1 MAITLESLVGISK
14 LTGVSFDKMNS
25 ENDVAQ
31 TCTFVLDDV
40 VYTAIE
46 DPSDGYRSSLSALE
60 VGGECSNVF
69 TPCFVS
75 CRYRTEYGDGDSD
88 GRCEILVM
96 TDIFT
101 DEPVLEIGTSRTD
114 DYYPSFVAIFRPE
127 AMAIN
132 KYTVK
137 P

>member
-1 MAITLESLVGISK
+1 MTTLESLVGISK
-14 LTGVSFDKMNS
+14 LTGVSFVEVKAEYGQSAN
-25 ENDVAQ
+25 

-40 VYTAIE
+40 TYTAVE
-46 DPSDGYRSSLSALE
+46 DPNDGYRSSLSSLD
-60 VGGECSNVF
+60 VGGECSNMF

-75 CRYRTEYGDGDSD
+75 CRYRVKHEEEYNSGD
-88 GRCEILVM
+88 CEILEM
-96 TDIFT
+96 KDIFT
-101 DEPVLEIGTSRTD
+101 DEIVLEIGTSRTD
-114 DYYPSFVAIFRPE
+114 DYYPSCVMSFHPE